1 MEQRRSFIRTVAA
14 TALTAFCLPA
24 ARAQAGMPSA
34 PERRTQYPNVTL
46 QDEHAR
52 RLRFYD
58 DCLKNRIVIMN
69 MMYTTCTGICPPN
82 TAALLAIREALGD
95 RVGHDIFI
103 YSLTLRPEFD
113 TPDALRAYAQKYRI
127 TQPGWHFLTG
137 GVKEM
142 EQVRRR
148 MGFYDVDPVIDSDLS
163 RHTGML
169 RIGSE
174 RLDRWFM
181 TPTLSPVRQIVDQI
195 RTLPA

>member
-1 MEQRRSFIRTVAA
+1 MNERRDFIRAA
-14 TALTAFCLPA
+14 IAAALPA
-24 ARAQAGMPSA
+24 AGLASGNARAAEQASPG
-34 PERRTQYPNVTL
+34 RRTTYPNVVM
-46 QDEHAR
+46 QDEQAR
-52 RLRFYD
+52 RLKFYD
-58 DCLKNRIVIMN
+58 DCLKGRIVIMN

-82 TAALLAIREALGD
+82 TAALKAIRDTLGE
-95 RVGHDIFI
+95 RVGRDIFI

-113 TPDALRAYAQKYRI
+113 TPEALRAYAQKFGI

-137 GVKEM
+137 APGDM

-148 MGFYDVDPVIDSDLS
+148 MGFYDVDPAIDSDLS

-195 RTLPA
+195 RTLPS